1 MVDRIQT
8 PWMTAMGFTLDTPI
22 EEVNAAVEA
31 GINPSQAAFQAAV
44 GLTPVVEGP
53 DLTGYYSLPL
63 SLTGGVEKAEAP
75 VSVNVSALS
84 LLGIGATSALVSE
97 LGGDKAMATVEVTNG
112 SNQPGSEVFDP
123 VSLISTLAGLG
134 ITPAM
139 IGSILTG
146 LGVPAAVIAGGLAI
160 VGLAVGGTALVTAA
174 TGNAVIDG
182 VAVGG
187 PGYKEPPPAMVAK
200 QWHTKVE
207 MKDGRDVMIQF
218 YLLHDG
224 RIMANNPYTGSWK
237 IWRPKKSI
245 VISSDP
251 RISNIMKLERVYNKV
266 IHRLAKKSKALK
278 LQH

>member
-8 PWMTAMGFTLDTPI
+8 PWMTAMGYTLDTPI
-22 EEVNAAVEA
+22 EIVNQAVAAGV
-31 GINPSQAAFQAAV
+31 NPSDAAFRAAQGIAEQEAPAQPMFGTPAAQAALLGISSAAP
-44 GLTPVVEGP
+44 G
-53 DLTGYYSLPL
+53 
-63 SLTGGVEKAEAP
+63 
-75 VSVNVSALS
+75 SVINVAALS
-84 LLGIGATSALVSE
+84 LLGIGATQALVSE
-97 LGGDKAMATVEVTNG
+97 LGGDKSMAMTDVTLG

-123 VSLISTLAGLG
+123 VTLISTLAGLG
-134 ITPAM
+134 ITPAAITTM
-139 IGSILTG
+139 LTTM
-146 LGVPAAVIAGGLAI
+146 GVPAGVIAGGLAI
-160 VGLAVGGTALVTAA
+160 AGLAVGGAMIVSAA

-182 VAVGG
+182 VSVGG

-251 RISNIMKLERVYNKV
+251 RISSIMKLERVYNKV

-278 LQH
+278 LQR